1 MAKKSSGKEKKP
13 AVEQAPPNAPWIKM
27 KTGVIIIA
35 ITSIAMAVLTAW
47 QAIPAIGV
55 TQGILYGLFFG
66 GFIWII
72 FLGFLLF
79 RRFIH

>member
-1 MAKKSSGKEKKP
+1 MAKKTSGKEKKP
-13 AVEQAPPNAPWIKM
+13 ATEPTLPNIPWIKM

-35 ITSIAMAVLTAW
+35 ITSIGMAVLTAW

-55 TQGILYGLFFG
+55 SQGILYGLFFG
-66 GFIWII
+66 GFICVI